1 MPRPKGTGKGA
12 TEVVTIRMEMEVA
25 AFYRGKANEAGLSL
39 AEFIRQTLMAGITA
53 ESLTSIEARLGE
65 ILDKASRMAESV
77 NDAKFP
83 HEAWK
88 TLFMTEA
95 MLTKIVESRKPSDLY
110 EAQEMVK
117 KRLLIRQGE

>member
-53 ESLTSIEARLGE
+53 ESLTAIESRLGE
-65 ILDKASRMAESV
+65 ILEKSTRLAESV
-77 NDAKFP
+77 VDAKFP
-83 HEAWK
+83 REAWK
-88 TLFMTEA
+88 TLFTTEA
-95 MLTKIVESRKPSDLY
+95 LLTKIVESRNPSDLY
-110 EAQEMVK
+110 EAQEMAK
-117 KRLLIRQGE
+117 KRLLIRQGD